1 MDLGNLRQSSQFR
14 LLNLLTKIAPSDVQK
29 DLVIHEDLMKPID
42 LVSGAR
48 LLREQGV
55 DKMFK
60 LASVAPPWKNYIRL
74 YFIPSI
80 YAVAENVA
88 RQLKRHGVEK
98 TVSYHIIV
106 VPKVLTVIHS
116 LFESLG
122 VLDFVTLHSYS
133 WDFIPLDSNLLS
145 LELHHL
151 FKASFLKEENSLLTS
166 VAKALMSFEC
176 LLGKF
181 SCVMTLG
188 EKSQR
193 VHNLLN
199 TWKNEIQPTFPVETE
214 FTHLIM
220 LDRNIDFVSLLLTQ
234 LTYEGVLDENLKM
247 KSGFVYLDAN
257 GAEGSQ
263 RLMLNSASDEIYGE
277 IKGKHISAVFQH
289 LSKKAK
295 ELQQKRDIKN
305 TDSIE
310 EMKNFVSHDLKRI
323 QSQQKSLALHIS
335 ACEIV
340 MKRQAGILE
349 ELLELQE
356 DAMSGT
362 KMKEYLAFLEDSIA
376 RQFNLATIL
385 RLCCLHSIMEDGLP
399 EKEYHL
405 LQRQLLQA
413 YGYRHLTTLHY
424 LQRLGLFN
432 QRDSKM
438 ISLEPLLPDRL
449 ARVAHAASFR
459 SERMPF
465 RKICQRLNL
474 LPLDES
480 SQPNPCAKSGQ
491 HPSYVFGG
499 VYTPLVYHFVE
510 RCLKEK
516 EPSLDDYVRCFGN
529 NLRIGDC
536 SHPQW
541 GARGK
546 ILVCFIGGV
555 TLAEVASLDL
565 LSRQLGRQIV
575 VATTSTISGSD
586 FMESMTSQHTDT

>member
-14 LLNLLTKIAPSDVQK
+14 LLSLLTKIAPNDVLK

-74 YFIPSI
+74 YFIPSV

-88 RQLKRHGVEK
+88 QQLKRHEVEK

-116 LFESLG
+116 FFESLG

-181 SCVMTLG
+181 SCVMMLG

-193 VHNLLN
+193 VHNLMN
-199 TWKNEIQPTFPVETE
+199 AWKKEIQPNFPVETE

-234 LTYEGVLDENLKM
+234 LTYEGVLDENLKV
-247 KSGFVYLDAN
+247 KSGFVYLDAD
-257 GAEGSQ
+257 GVEGPQ
-263 RLMLNSASDEIYGE
+263 RLMLNATSDEIYGE

-310 EMKNFVSHDLKRI
+310 EMKNFVSHDLKKI

-362 KMKEYLAFLEDSIA
+362 KMKEYLAFLEDSVA
-376 RQFNLATIL
+376 RQFDLATIL
-385 RLCCLHSIMEDGLP
+385 RLCCLYSIMEDGLP
-399 EKEYHL
+399 EKEYQL

-413 YGYRHLTTLHY
+413 YGYRHLATLHY

-438 ISLEPLLPDRL
+438 ISLEPLLPDRF
-449 ARVAHAASFR
+449 ARAASLR
-459 SERMPF
+459 SEHIPF

-474 LPLDES
+474 LPVDES
-480 SQPNPCAKSGQ
+480 SQANPCAKSGQ

-499 VYTPLVYHFVE
+499 VYTPLVYHLVE
-510 RCLKEK
+510 KCVREK
-516 EPSLDDYVRCFGN
+516 EPSLGDYVRCFGN

-536 SHPQW
+536 SHPQSS
-541 GARGK
+541 ARGK
-546 ILVCFIGGV
+546 VLVCFIGGV

-575 VATTSTISGSD
+575 VATTSTISGPD
-586 FMESMTSQHTDT
+586 FMESIASQHTDT